1 MGPSGWVSGWILWP
15 LERQG
20 TVTIH
25 SFTFTLCNRG
35 RPFGLSA
42 QHLALLPSRRPL
54 SRAARGVT
62 DRPTVFF
69 RPGVRRVRV
78 PTDRLPRWV
87 ALPRPCPP
95 ARALHP
101 SLSRSIANRP
111 ERESRSACSTRP
123 LLLARADEAT
133 VGAALAAALAPYQAP
148 ATATAVTCRGT
159 ATSTVGAALAA
170 ALAPY
175 HVREV

>member
-1 MGPSGWVSGWILWP
+1 M
-15 LERQG
+15 
-20 TVTIH
+20 
-25 SFTFTLCNRG
+25 
-35 RPFGLSA
+35 
-42 QHLALLPSRRPL
+42 
-54 SRAARGVT
+54 
-62 DRPTVFF
+62 
-69 RPGVRRVRV
+69 RV

-148 ATATAVTCRGT
+148 ATATAVTYVPWNA
-159 ATSTVGAALAA
+159 ATYIDRRCGPSALASLAA